1 VENECQTSFVWPQV
15 MLSDALNV
23 LLQLIDELFDN
34 VGPVGELVL
43 VDFGLSIFYM

>member
-1 VENECQTSFVWPQV
+1 VWPQV

-23 LLQLIDELFDN
+23 LLQLDELFDN
-34 VGPVGELVL
+34 FGPVDELVL